1 MIDLHLHSR
10 ASDGALTPAELVS
23 LAASRGVQMLAL
35 TDHDCTTGLAEAA
48 RAAANHA
55 MRFIPGVEIS
65 VSWQNQTL
73 HVVGLDIDA
82 NTDALQQGLAHLQG
96 LRDVRAQEIGRRL
109 AKRGIEDAYA
119 GARELAGDAEITR
132 THFAQHL
139 QASGHVRTFQEAF
152 KRFLH
157 RGKPGHVS
165 VTWASLEE
173 CIGWIH
179 AAGGHA
185 VLAHPL
191 RYGMTRTRLLDALTA
206 FKQAGGDGLEVV
218 CGRSNRD
225 ELMSAGHLAV
235 RFELAGSVG
244 SDFHTPGNPYLQ
256 PGGLAELPVTVSPIW
271 ERFHRA

>member
-23 LAASRGVQMLAL
+23 LAASRGVKMLAL
-35 TDHDCTTGLAEAA
+35 TDHDCTDGLAEASH
-48 RAAANHA
+48 AAADNDI
-55 MRFIPGVEIS
+55 RFIPGVEIS
-65 VSWQNQTL
+65 VSLQNQTL
-73 HVVGLDIDA
+73 HIVGLDIDA
-82 NTDALQQGLAHLQG
+82 DNAALQQGLTRLQG
-96 LRDVRAQEIGRRL
+96 LREVRAQEIGRRL

-152 KRFLH
+152 KRFLQ
-157 RGKPGHVS
+157 RGKPGYAP
-165 VTWASLEE
+165 VTWSSLEE

-191 RYGMTRTRLLDALTA
+191 RYGLTRPRLLRALAA

-225 ELMSAGHLAV
+225 ELMSAAHLAS
-235 RFELAGSVG
+235 RYELAGSVG

-256 PGGLAELPVTVSPIW
+256 PGGLAELPEQIEPIW
-271 ERFHRA
+271 NRFRSN